1 VSLRSAAPPR
11 PAPPDGGSDAE
22 ETDAALLRG
31 VLDHLPHA
39 VIVVD
44 AQWRVVVANARA
56 GALLDRAPGTAL
68 GAALWELFPGLSA
81 SAVGRCC
88 RLAAADGRAH
98 ATDAE
103 LPGRPGWFRVH
114 VVPAPGGRLVLHA
127 RDVTAEQR
135 LDPAPAG
142 PADRDALTGA
152 ANRRALTA
160 RLAEAVARAR
170 ALGPASPEATSG
182 AGRRGAAVLLL
193 DLDGFGAVNAAH
205 GHDAGDRLLRQV
217 AERLG
222 RAARGGDTVAR
233 VAADEFAVLLDGVAP
248 GEEAAAGA
256 RFLAALAAPF
266 ALDAAPDP
274 TAGAGRAPA
283 TETAGERAGETA
295 RETARG
301 TPRGTA
307 GVTACLGTV
316 AVDGEADA
324 DAVLRHAGVALQ
336 RARAAGA
343 GRLEPF
349 TPALRTATRARE
361 AVAAALQGALARTL
375 EAERGGAPGDG
386 EFSLAYQPV
395 VDLRTGA
402 PTSVEAL
409 LRWRHPALGV
419 VSPATFIPLAE
430 ELGLIGVIGAWVLGA
445 ACVAV
450 AGLEAPGALAPLAV
464 AVNVSGHQ
472 LQGGAFADEVAAALA
487 TSGLAPERLTVE
499 VTETALVRDPR
510 RARRVLGELRTTGV
524 RVAID
529 DFGTG
534 YSSLGYLQQ
543 LPLDV
548 LKIDKRFVDGVAR
561 GGGPSV
567 AIPRAVIA
575 LAGALGLRTVARAS
589 RPRRSATRSRRSAAG
604 TARATCSRAR
614 SPSPDLAAWLGA
626 RTPAAPARGDGTTSG
641 AGEAS

>member
-409 LRWRHPALGV
+409 LRWRHP
-419 VSPATFIPLAE
+419 
-430 ELGLIGVIGAWVLGA
+430 
-445 ACVAV
+445 
-450 AGLEAPGALAPLAV
+450 
-464 AVNVSGHQ
+464 
-472 LQGGAFADEVAAALA
+472 
-487 TSGLAPERLTVE
+487 
-499 VTETALVRDPR
+499 
-510 RARRVLGELRTTGV
+510 
-524 RVAID
+524 
-529 DFGTG
+529 
-534 YSSLGYLQQ
+534 
-543 LPLDV
+543 
-548 LKIDKRFVDGVAR
+548 
-561 GGGPSV
+561 
-567 AIPRAVIA
+567 
-575 LAGALGLRTVARAS
+575 
-589 RPRRSATRSRRSAAG
+589 RSAWSRRRPS
-604 TARATCSRAR
+604 SR
-614 SPSPDLAAWLGA
+614 SPRS
-626 RTPAAPARGDGTTSG
+626 SG
-641 AGEAS
+641 